1 MEFETLISNTKAL
14 QGNVGVLFANDE
26 KTIAAIVALLKQ
38 TNCHITLYGTKDP
51 TELIRSFNVEGDLL
65 SRIHLRIFQE
75 REAVFKKCADDLNMK
90 EIHILM
96 KGNLPSSEILSFVL
110 KHKSFMN
117 HQQFLNHV
125 ACFDI
130 PSYHKMLMI
139 SDVALNV
146 NPSIDDRISMIENI
160 ESFAKN
166 IGYKSLNIGLLSSL
180 EHPTTKI
187 PSSIDA
193 AEIAAHFKQH
203 DFLEVEGPFAF
214 DNAIDKESAIEK
226 GIDSE
231 IAGDVDVLIVPH
243 LDVGNTLY
251 KSLTYFANAQTANL
265 ILGSKFPIVLTSR
278 ADSIQNKVNSA
289 ILALHTL
296 K

>member
-1 MEFETLISNTKAL
+1 MEFETLISNTKEL
-14 QGNVGVLFANDE
+14 QGNIGVLFANDE
-26 KTIAAIVALLKQ
+26 KTIAAIVQLLKQ
-38 TNCHITLYGTKDP
+38 TKCHVTLYGTKDP
-51 TELIRSFNVEGDLL
+51 TELIRSFNIEGDLL
-65 SRIHLRIFQE
+65 SRIHLRTFHE
-75 REAVFKKCADDLNMK
+75 REDVFKKCADDLNS
-90 EIHILM
+90 EQTHILM

-110 KHKSFMN
+110 KHKSFMDERR
-117 HQQFLNHV
+117 FLNHV
-125 ACFDI
+125 SCFDI
-130 PSYHKMLMI
+130 PSYHKMLII

-146 NPSIDDRISMIENI
+146 KPSIDDRIHMIENI

-166 IGYKSLNIGLLSSL
+166 IGYKSLNVGLLSSL

-187 PSSIDA
+187 PSSVDA

-203 DFLEVEGPFAF
+203 NFLKVEGPFAF

-226 GIDSE
+226 GIESE

>member
-1 MEFETLISNTKAL
+1 MEFETLISNTKGL

-38 TNCHITLYGTKDP
+38 TNCHVTLYGTKDS
-51 TELIRSFNVEGDLL
+51 TELIRSFNIEGDLL

-146 NPSIDDRISMIENI
+146 NPSIDDRIRMIENI

-231 IAGDVDVLIVPH
+231 IAGDVDALIVPH

-289 ILALHTL
+289 ILAMHTL

>member
-1 MEFETLISNTKAL
+1 MEFEPLISNTIDL

-26 KTIAAIVALLKQ
+26 KTIAAIVQLLKH
-38 TNCHITLYGTKDP
+38 TKCHVTLYGTKDP
-51 TELIRSFNVEGDLL
+51 TELIRSFNIAGDLL
-65 SRIHLRIFQE
+65 SRIHLRISQE
-75 REAVFKKCADDLNMK
+75 NENVFEKCADDLNSK
-90 EIHILM
+90 QTHILM
-96 KGNLPSSEILSFVL
+96 KGNLPSSEILNFVL
-110 KHKSFMN
+110 KHKSFMEEQ
-117 HQQFLNHV
+117 HFLNHIS
-125 ACFDI
+125 CFDI
-130 PSYHKMLMI
+130 PSYHKMLII

-146 NPSIDDRISMIENI
+146 NPSVEDRIHMIENI
-160 ESFAKN
+160 QTFAKS
-166 IGYKSLNIGLLSSL
+166 IGYNSLKVGLLSSL

-193 AEIAAHFKQH
+193 AKIAKHFKKH
-203 DFLEVEGPFAF
+203 DFLKVEGPFAF

-231 IAGDVDVLIVPH
+231 IAGDIDTLIVPH
-243 LDVGNTLY
+243 LDVGNALY

-278 ADSIQNKVNSA
+278 SDSVQNKVNSV